1 MEGAGAS
8 IKFGLAGIAIGS
20 ATAFVTDKV
29 YGMIAPKL
37 TGTSGAV
44 GQGLLTAVVGGALA
58 SVMIFAGDRVLESLM
73 DMGGDPLFRTTYY
86 QAAFLGSGTARM
98 AVSNFQGVLNSV
110 MPKAAPVVS
119 PMASDK
125 QASSKEI
132 PYTPMPVNMGIGPQM
147 QLPQTSGK
155 SRKTPGCAAGM
166 NCGSIML

>member
-37 TGTSGAV
+37 MGTSGAV

-58 SVMIFAGDRVLESLM
+58 SVMIFAGDRVLESMM

-110 MPKAAPVVS
+110 MPKAAPAVS
-119 PMASDK
+119 PKPDQQPSR
-125 QASSKEI
+125 EL

-147 QLPQTSGK
+147 GLPPSSASGK
-155 SRKTPGCAAGM
+155 ARKTPGCAAGM